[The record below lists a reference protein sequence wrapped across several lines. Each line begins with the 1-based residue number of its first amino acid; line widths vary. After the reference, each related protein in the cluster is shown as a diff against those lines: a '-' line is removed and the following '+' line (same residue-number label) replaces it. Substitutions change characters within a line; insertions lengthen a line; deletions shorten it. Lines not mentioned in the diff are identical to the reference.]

1 MNISKS
7 KKYFDEAQKYIPGGV
22 NSPARACK
30 AVKDIPRFIEKA
42 DKQFIYDADGNRYLD
57 YIGSWGPMI
66 LGNNHPDILASVKE
80 RIELGLTFGAATE
93 IETQMAKLLCELVPS
108 FEKVRMVTSGTE
120 ATMSAIRAARG
131 YTGRDKVIKFV
142 GCYHGHHDALLV
154 KAGSGLIREGAKPDS
169 AGVTEGTAK
178 DTLLATYNDLASV
191 KALFEANKGE
201 VAALI
206 VEPVAANM
214 GVVPPEPGFLQGLR
228 DMCTEEGAVLIFDE
242 VITGFRVALGGA
254 QSLYGVTPDMST
266 FGKIIGGGMPVGAYG
281 GKKEIMDMIA
291 PDGPVYQAGTLSGN
305 PVAVAAGITQLT
317 YLKDHPE
324 VYDHINDMG
333 DRLFGGIKEI
343 LKKAGKNY
351 AVNQVGSIGSIF
363 FTEEEVK
370 NFDQA
375 KTSDLD
381 EFSRYYKFMLENGQY
396 IAHAQFEAVFISNAH
411 TEENIDET
419 LHVIGKFFD
428 VE

>member
-214 GVVPPEPGFLQGLR
+214 GAVPPEPGFLQGLR

-396 IAHAQFEAVFISNAH
+396 IAPAQFEAVFISNAH